1 MKITTALLAAV
12 LIAVTVVDGVKL
24 GKRISTTSTSMAAGH
39 SSSSVSAS
47 ESEFETWVIENNLDT
62 NWIDCLPETMMEDLK
77 PVDRNI
83 LDEMSSS
90 GGCEADADEK
100 EKFIAAIEVT
110 DFSKYVE
117 IRNNL
122 QCKDEKKKLKKELK
136 IETCSEAYK
145 SLTQMGVGCGDDLNA
160 NVDDKLK
167 VGMTLNEL
175 CCMTCETKGTGQRQ
189 LPNAD

>member
-90 GGCEADADEK
+90 GGCEADAAEK

-110 DFSKYVE
+110 DLDKYVN
-117 IRNNL
+117 IRNSV
-122 QCKDEKKKLKKELK
+122 QCKDEKTKLKKYLK
-136 IETCSEAYK
+136 IEKCSLAYS
-145 SLTQMGVGCGDDLNA
+145 SLMDMGVGCGDDLKEKF
-160 NVDDKLK
+160 DDKLE
-167 VGMTLNEL
+167 VGMTLNQF
-175 CCMTCETKGTGQRQ
+175 CCMTCETHGTQQRQ
-189 LPNAD
+189 LPNAN